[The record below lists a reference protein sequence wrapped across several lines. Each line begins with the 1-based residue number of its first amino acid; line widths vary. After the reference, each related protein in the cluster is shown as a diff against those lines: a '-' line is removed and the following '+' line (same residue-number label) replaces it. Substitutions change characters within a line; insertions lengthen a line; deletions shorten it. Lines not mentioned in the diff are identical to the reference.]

1 MTRYLV
7 ALIAILLPSAAAA
20 QTEASVL
27 AASDI
32 WSEHPFQRPVEVEGR
47 EWLALV
53 VADEGSRVEPAEVRW
68 VASLFFEDSVFA
80 LAVAP
85 AATPHLLLAEVPGV
99 RLGPATTLVE
109 YEASLTSD
117 EPRLDMTLGD
127 ATYQLALRSTDPA
140 LCDAA
145 VTLTQGG
152 TTQMLYLP
160 EGQAFDC
167 DAPHFSVQWA
177 GDLDGDGRLDL
188 VTTFSPKYSWYPRR
202 LYLSSSARPGELVGL
217 LTTVAD
223 AKKVSKPL
231 HGGLG
236 CLSRPEVSK

>member
-202 LYLSSSARPGELVGL
+202 LYLSSSARPE
-217 LTTVAD
+217 ASCH
-223 AKKVSKPL
+223 VSASARQWQQRL
-231 HGGLG
+231 RG
-236 CLSRPEVSK
+236 